1 MTATPWKDYEPAE
14 GTIVFKPQEMSAT
27 IKIKIVKK
35 PDDEVRDES
44 FGIVLK
50 SVTPEGAQLSKKSMA
65 IVNIITDFDKK
76 KREEMYTQLLA

>member
-1 MTATPWKDYEPAE
+1 
-14 GTIVFKPQEMSAT
+14 MSAT